1 MNSEALTGRIAGIH
15 RTPPRGPRPPDLRFR
30 VTSCGRYSPI
40 PSPEEEEVVDA
51 EGERRLLLLLLLL
64 MAAMPAGREEEEV
77 KAEDAAARVGAA
89 RGTFM
94 GEMGGRAE
102 NRRRG
107 RGAKWQASSE
117 MGAGGEPAPDG
128 AMPRARGRGQPR
140 GRKVAGAGWEARG
153 GRSWRF
159 FRMGIPRGVRGEWL
173 APL

>member
-51 EGERRLLLLLLLL
+51 EGERRLLLLL
-64 MAAMPAGREEEEV
+64 MAAMSVGRGEEEGVE
-77 KAEDAAARVGAA
+77 AEDAAAAARVGAA
-89 RGTFM
+89 RGAFI
-94 GEMGGRAE
+94 GGMGGQAE

-128 AMPRARGRGQPR
+128 AMPRARGR
-140 GRKVAGAGWEARG
+140 KVASAGWEARG
-153 GRSWRF
+153 GRSWHF
-159 FRMGIPRGVRGEWL
+159 FRIGIPRGVRDK
-173 APL
+173 